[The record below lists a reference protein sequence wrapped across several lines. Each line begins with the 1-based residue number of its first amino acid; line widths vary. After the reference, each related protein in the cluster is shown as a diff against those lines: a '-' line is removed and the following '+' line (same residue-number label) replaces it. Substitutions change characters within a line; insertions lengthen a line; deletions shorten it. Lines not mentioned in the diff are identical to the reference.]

1 MSGTQING
9 GLNLHTGNDQETQIK
24 NLLSVRDALAASVQ
38 AEADARAAGDN
49 DLAALIA
56 SEIST
61 FRAEVT
67 AITNQLASDIS
78 DLDNRLANRIT
89 HVDDEIARLDLA
101 IEAARALESGE
112 ISAVKDLI
120 EDAAVQILE
129 SGQIEKIA
137 ARLNVILNGVS
148 VTLPDAIKALWSRP
162 VLKHTTVNSRD
173 ADGYA
178 SSTTLVFM
186 DGRTAITSMT
196 KNDLGGGVM
205 ELLYSVADFL
215 GLGITASG
223 KEVFT
228 TDANGMT
235 RQTGFGELTY
245 TMAVE
250 AGTVITPEAP
260 DVNGDGTIGTV
271 E

>member
-9 GLNLHTGNDQETQIK
+9 GVNLHTGNEQEVQIK
-24 NLLSVRDALAASVQ
+24 NLMAVRNALAASVQ
-38 AEADARAAGDN
+38 AEADARAAGD
-49 DLAALIA
+49 DALAALIA
-56 SEIST
+56 SEIAS

-67 AITNQLASDIS
+67 TITNQLASDIS
-78 DLDNRLANRIT
+78 DLDNRLANRIV

-120 EDAAVQILE
+120 EQAAIDILE
-129 SGQIEKIA
+129 SGKIEQIA

-162 VLKHTTVNSRD
+162 VLKHTTVNTRD

-178 SSTTLVFM
+178 TSTTLEFM

-196 KNDLGGGVM
+196 KNNLGGGVM
-205 ELLYSVADFL
+205 ELVYSVADFL
-215 GLGITASG
+215 GLGIVASG

-228 TDANGMT
+228 TVGDIT

-245 TMAVE
+245 TMPVE